1 MDINL
6 LSLLIKRRSIRK
18 YKNKKVEQEK
28 IEKIIQAALLS
39 PSSQA
44 NYPWQFIVI
53 DDKKLLSQ
61 LSFSKMHGSA
71 FLSNAPLGIVVTADQ
86 NQSDVWI
93 EDTSIAS
100 TFIML
105 TAHWLG
111 LGSCWIQIRKRMH
124 SETKT
129 AEEYTRGILK
139 IPENINVLSI
149 IALGYPDEEKIP
161 KSENE
166 LLYERVFYNS
176 FGKILNSKFSE

>member
-28 IEKIIQAALLS
+28 IKKIIQAALLS

-161 KSENE
+161 KNENE

-176 FGKILNSKFSE
+176 FGKIFHR

>member
-18 YKNKKVEQEK
+18 YKNEKVEQEK
-28 IEKIIQAALLS
+28 IDKMIQAALLS
-39 PSSQA
+39 PSGHA
-44 NYPWQFIVI
+44 KYPWQFIVV
-53 DDKKLLSQ
+53 DNKNLLSR
-61 LSFSKMHGSA
+61 LSSSKMHGSA

-86 NQSDVWI
+86 NLSDIWI
-93 EDTSIAS
+93 EDASIAS

-105 TAHWLG
+105 TAQWLG

-129 AEEYTRGILK
+129 AEEYIRGMLN
-139 IPENINVLSI
+139 IPENVNVLSI

-161 KSENE
+161 KSENK

-176 FGKILNSKFSE
+176 SGKILNS

>member
-1 MDINL
+1 MDNNL
-6 LSLLIKRRSIRK
+6 LSLIKKRRSIRK
-18 YKNKKVEQEK
+18 FNNKEIEQEK

-39 PSSQA
+39 PSGHA
-44 NYPWQFIVI
+44 KYPWQFIVV
-53 DDKKLLSQ
+53 DDKNLLSR

-86 NQSDVWI
+86 NLSDVWI
-93 EDTSIAS
+93 EDASIAS

-124 SETKT
+124 SEAKT
-129 AEEYTRGILK
+129 AEEYIREILR
-139 IPENINVLSI
+139 IPENVNVLSI
-149 IALGYPDEEKIP
+149 IALGYPDEEKMP
-161 KSENE
+161 KNGNK

-176 FGKILNSKFSE
+176 FGKILKS

>member
-161 KSENE
+161 KNENE

>member
-1 MDINL
+1 MDNNL
-6 LSLLIKRRSIRK
+6 LSLIKKRRSIRK
-18 YKNKKVEQEK
+18 FNNKEIEQEK
-28 IEKIIQAALLS
+28 IEKIIQVALLS
-39 PSSQA
+39 PSGHA
-44 NYPWQFIVI
+44 KYPWQFIVI
-53 DDKKLLSQ
+53 DDKNLLSR

-86 NQSDVWI
+86 KLSDIWI
-93 EDTSIAS
+93 EDASIAS

-105 TAHWLG
+105 TAHWLD

-129 AEEYTRGILK
+129 SEEYIREILN

-149 IALGYPDEEKIP
+149 IALGYPDEEKMP
-161 KSENE
+161 KRENE

-176 FGKILNSKFSE
+176 FGKTFNC

>member
-1 MDINL
+1 MDNNL
-6 LSLLIKRRSIRK
+6 LSLIKKRRSIRK
-18 YKNKKVEQEK
+18 FNNKEIEQEK

-39 PSSQA
+39 PSGHA
-44 NYPWQFIVI
+44 KYPWQFIVI
-53 DDKKLLSQ
+53 DDKNLLSR

-86 NQSDVWI
+86 KLSDIWI
-93 EDTSIAS
+93 EDASIAS

-124 SETKT
+124 SEAKT
-129 AEEYTRGILK
+129 AEEYVREILN
-139 IPENINVLSI
+139 IPENISVLSI
-149 IALGYPDEEKIP
+149 IALGYPDKEKVP
-161 KSENE
+161 KSKNE

-176 FGKILNSKFSE
+176 FGKISNS

>member
-1 MDINL
+1 MDFNL
-6 LSLLIKRRSIRK
+6 LSLIKKRRSIRK
-18 YKNKKVEQEK
+18 FNNKEIEQEK

-39 PSSQA
+39 PSGHA
-44 NYPWQFIVI
+44 KYPWQFIVV
-53 DDKKLLSQ
+53 DDKNLLSR

-86 NQSDVWI
+86 NLSDVWI
-93 EDTSIAS
+93 EDASIAS

-124 SETKT
+124 SEAKT
-129 AEEYTRGILK
+129 AEEYIREILK
-139 IPENINVLSI
+139 IPENVNVLSI
-149 IALGYPDEEKIP
+149 IALGYPDEEKMP
-161 KSENE
+161 KSENK

-176 FGKILNSKFSE
+176 FGKILNS

>member
-61 LSFSKMHGSA
+61 LSFSKMHGSV

-129 AEEYTRGILK
+129 AEEYTREILK

-176 FGKILNSKFSE
+176 FGKI

>member
-1 MDINL
+1 M
-6 LSLLIKRRSIRK
+6 
-18 YKNKKVEQEK
+18 
-28 IEKIIQAALLS
+28 IQAALLS
-39 PSSQA
+39 PSSHA

-53 DDKKLLSQ
+53 EDTKMLSQ

-86 NQSDVWI
+86 NLSDVWI

-100 TFIML
+100 TLIML

-129 AEEYTRGILK
+129 AEEYIREIMK
-139 IPENINVLSI
+139 IPENVNVLSI
-149 IALGYPDEEKIP
+149 VALGYPDEEKIP
-161 KSENE
+161 KSKSK

-176 FGKILNSKFSE
+176 FGENRK

>member
-28 IEKIIQAALLS
+28 IEKIIQAALWS
-39 PSSQA
+39 PSGHA
-44 NYPWQFIVI
+44 KYPWQFIVVN
-53 DDKKLLSQ
+53 DKNLLSQ

-129 AEEYTRGILK
+129 AEEYIREILK

-149 IALGYPDEEKIP
+149 IALGYPDEEKMP
-161 KSENE
+161 KSENK

-176 FGKILNSKFSE
+176 FGKIFHR

>member
-28 IEKIIQAALLS
+28 IDKMIQAALLS
-39 PSSQA
+39 PSGHA
-44 NYPWQFIVI
+44 KYPWQFIVV
-53 DDKKLLSQ
+53 DNKNLLSR
-61 LSFSKMHGSA
+61 LSSSKIHGST

-86 NQSDVWI
+86 NLSDIWI
-93 EDTSIAS
+93 EDASIAS

-105 TAHWLG
+105 TAQWLG

-129 AEEYTRGILK
+129 AEEYIREILK

-161 KSENE
+161 KSENK

-176 FGKILNSKFSE
+176 SGKILNS